1 MNKKKVL
8 IVGSCAKEYALA
20 KYLSKNNE
28 IEKVYIAPGNVASG
42 EFAERIDIRENDVQG
57 LLEFAIK
64 EEINL
69 TIVPSQE
76 AIRADI
82 AGLFQA
88 NSQLIFAPSA
98 ESSKFAISRA
108 AAKKFLYKLHIPTPK
123 FGIFEKNSLA
133 LDYVKDSKMPILITA
148 DVDNEN
154 SVRSV
159 CTTSEL
165 SKTFVNDLFL
175 REEPR
180 VVIEEYAYGHPF
192 TVYVMTDGY
201 CALPFAAVGDYKFME
216 DGGAGIFTRG
226 MGAYVPDYKVSLDV
240 VGNITENVVN
250 PVIKNLEKRNCPY
263 LGILGVECVLTG
275 DNNYTVTGFTPF
287 LKEHDTQAVLNSL
300 DTDLYRLFEA
310 CAVGSFADDYT
321 EIRVN
326 DLSTVSCV
334 LYARNTGAVITG
346 LEMVDDSTEVTHFN
360 TSKNNYFEY
369 LTNKGRTLVLTQTA
383 STLSRARELLYDNV
397 EDIYFEGKKY
407 RRDICA
413 ETV

>member
-20 KYLSKNNE
+20 KYLSKNSE
-28 IEKVYIAPGNVASG
+28 IEKVYIAPGNIASSD
-42 EFAERIDIRENDVQG
+42 FAERIDIRENDAQG

-88 NSQLIFAPSA
+88 NSQLIFAPCA
-98 ESSKFAISRA
+98 EAAKFAISRA
-108 AAKKFLYKLHIPTPK
+108 NSKKFLYKLHIPTPK
-123 FGIFEKNSLA
+123 FGIFEKSSLA
-133 LDYVKDSKMPILITA
+133 YDYVNNAKMPLLITA

-159 CTTSEL
+159 CANVNL
-165 SKTFVNDLFL
+165 AKTCIDDLFL
-175 REEPR
+175 REEPK
-180 VVIEEYAYGHPF
+180 VVIEDYAYGHPF
-192 TVYVMTDGY
+192 TIYVMTDGY
-201 CALPFAAVGDYKFME
+201 CALPFAAVGDYKFIE
-216 DGGAGIFTRG
+216 DGGAGLFTRG

-240 VGNITENVVN
+240 VADIMQNVIN
-250 PVIKNLEKRNCPY
+250 PVIKNLEKRNNPY
-263 LGILGVECVLTG
+263 MGILGAECVLTG
-275 DNNYTVTGFTPF
+275 ENNYTVTGFTPF

-321 EIRVN
+321 EIAVN
-326 DLSTVSCV
+326 DLSTLSCV
-334 LYARNTGAVITG
+334 LYSRKGGALITG
-346 LEMVDDSTEVTHFN
+346 LEMVDDSTEITHFS

-369 LTNKGRTLVLTQTA
+369 LTNQGRTLVITQTA
-383 STLSRARELLYDNV
+383 STISRARELLYDNV

-413 ETV
+413 EV